1 MGLDQ
6 TERGRLFYGFFA
18 VTDRERLIE
27 RQPSRPSHNL
37 VKFPCVGVYPKHL
50 MKSLTVLIPF
60 YNEERTIAELVHQLS
75 LLPTGILDHCIFVN
89 DGSTDKSLDLL
100 LGALGQTSLKHSI
113 ITKVNGG
120 KASAIREASRV
131 IETSHA
137 VILDADLELNTFDI
151 VRMWDVVLQEKSEIV
166 FGYRSF
172 RAQSA
177 FTYRY
182 ARGNQFLS
190 HFYGILFNEVI
201 TDIMCGYKLLPTRYF
216 KECPFKYSRFA
227 IEVEFP
233 LQLWL
238 QRLRPFE
245 ILVDYKPRSRE
256 EGKVI
261 GVKDALQIILD
272 LIYFRITKAR
282 KRLP

>member
-1 MGLDQ
+1 
-6 TERGRLFYGFFA
+6 
-18 VTDRERLIE
+18 
-27 RQPSRPSHNL
+27 
-37 VKFPCVGVYPKHL
+37 
-50 MKSLTVLIPF
+50 MKTLTALIPF
-60 YNEERTIAELVHQLS
+60 FNEERTIAELVHQIS
-75 LLPTGILDHCIFVN
+75 QLPDGTLEHCVFVN
-89 DGSTDKSLDLL
+89 DGSTDRSLELL
-100 LGALGQTSLKHSI
+100 IGALAETDLSFSI
-113 ITKVNGG
+113 INKVNGG
-120 KASAIREASRV
+120 KASAIRDASQV

-151 VRMWDVVLQEKSEIV
+151 VRMWDVVLEEKSEIV

-201 TDIMCGYKLLPTRYF
+201 TDIMCGYKLLPTMYF

-238 QRLRPFE
+238 QRLRPYE

-261 GVKDALQIILD
+261 GVRDAIQIILD
-272 LIYFRITKAR
+272 LIYFRISKAK
-282 KRLP
+282 KRIP

>member
-1 MGLDQ
+1 
-6 TERGRLFYGFFA
+6 
-18 VTDRERLIE
+18 
-27 RQPSRPSHNL
+27 
-37 VKFPCVGVYPKHL
+37 
-50 MKSLTVLIPF
+50 MKTLTALIPF
-60 YNEERTIAELVHQLS
+60 YNEERTIAELVNQLS
-75 LLPTGILDHCIFVN
+75 QLPGGTLGHCVFID
-89 DGSTDKSLDLL
+89 DGSTDRSLELL
-100 LGALGQTSLKHSI
+100 KNALTTSSLSHSI
-113 ITKVNGG
+113 ISKVNGG
-120 KASAIREASRV
+120 KASAIREASHAL
-131 IETSHA
+131 ETTHA

-172 RAQSA
+172 HAQSA

-201 TDIMCGYKLLPTRYF
+201 TDIMCGYKLLPTKYF

-233 LQLWL
+233 LHLWL
-238 QRLRPFE
+238 QRQRPYE

-261 GVKDALQIILD
+261 GVKDAVQIILD

-282 KRLP
+282 KRIP

>member
-1 MGLDQ
+1 
-6 TERGRLFYGFFA
+6 
-18 VTDRERLIE
+18 
-27 RQPSRPSHNL
+27 
-37 VKFPCVGVYPKHL
+37 
-50 MKSLTVLIPF
+50 MKTLTVLIPF
-60 YNEERTIAELVHQLS
+60 FNEERTIAELVRQLS
-75 LLPTGILDHCIFVN
+75 QLPEGTLESCVFVN
-89 DGSTDKSLDLL
+89 DGSTDRSLDLL
-100 LGALGQTSLKHSI
+100 KEALRQTSLPHSI
-113 ITKVNGG
+113 ISKVNGG
-120 KASAIREASRV
+120 KASAIRDASQV
-131 IETSHA
+131 LETSHA

-151 VRMWDVVLQEKSEIV
+151 VKMWDVVLQEKSEIV
-166 FGYRSF
+166 FGYRNF
-172 RAQSA
+172 CAQSA

-201 TDIMCGYKLLPTRYF
+201 TDIMCGYKLLPTKYF

-238 QRLRPFE
+238 QRLRPYE

>member
-1 MGLDQ
+1 
-6 TERGRLFYGFFA
+6 
-18 VTDRERLIE
+18 
-27 RQPSRPSHNL
+27 
-37 VKFPCVGVYPKHL
+37 
-50 MKSLTVLIPF
+50 MKTLTVLIPF
-60 YNEERTIAELVHQLS
+60 FNEERTIAELVQQLS
-75 LLPTGILDHCIFVN
+75 RLPDGTLEHCVFVN
-89 DGSTDKSLDLL
+89 DGSTDRSLELL
-100 LGALGQTSLKHSI
+100 EKALTKTNLSHSI
-113 ITKVNGG
+113 ISKVNGG
-120 KASAIREASRV
+120 KASAIHEANQLL
-131 IETSHA
+131 ETSHT

-151 VRMWDVVLQEKSEIV
+151 VKMWDVVLQEKSEIV

-201 TDIMCGYKLLPTRYF
+201 TDIMCGYKLLPTKYF
-216 KECPFKYSRFA
+216 KECPFKYSGFA

-238 QRLRPFE
+238 QRLRPYE

>member
-1 MGLDQ
+1 
-6 TERGRLFYGFFA
+6 
-18 VTDRERLIE
+18 
-27 RQPSRPSHNL
+27 
-37 VKFPCVGVYPKHL
+37 
-50 MKSLTVLIPF
+50 MKTLTALIPF
-60 YNEERTIAELVHQLS
+60 FNEERTIVELVKQLS
-75 LLPTGILDHCIFVN
+75 QLPAGTLEHCVFVN
-89 DGSTDKSLDLL
+89 DGSTDKSLELL
-100 LGALGQTSLKHSI
+100 EEALGQTSLEHSL

-120 KASAIREASRV
+120 KASAIREASRM

-190 HFYGILFNEVI
+190 HFYGILYNEVI
-201 TDIMCGYKLLPTRYF
+201 TDIMCGYKLLPTKYF
-216 KECPFKYSRFA
+216 KECPFRYSRFA

-233 LQLWL
+233 LHLWL
-238 QRLRPFE
+238 QRIRPYE
-245 ILVDYKPRSRE
+245 ILVDYTPRSRE

-261 GVKDALQIILD
+261 GVKDALQIIID
-272 LIYFRITKAR
+272 LIYFRITRAR
-282 KRLP
+282 KRLN

>member
-1 MGLDQ
+1 
-6 TERGRLFYGFFA
+6 
-18 VTDRERLIE
+18 
-27 RQPSRPSHNL
+27 
-37 VKFPCVGVYPKHL
+37 
-50 MKSLTVLIPF
+50 MKTLTALIPF
-60 YNEERTIAELVHQLS
+60 FNEERTITELVRQLS
-75 LLPTGILDHCIFVN
+75 QLPDGTLEKCVFVN
-89 DGSTDKSLDLL
+89 DGSTDRSLGLL
-100 LGALGQTSLKHSI
+100 ESALTQTGLSYSI
-113 ITKVNGG
+113 INKVNGG
-120 KASAIREASRV
+120 KASAIREGSQLL
-131 IETSHA
+131 ETSHA

-201 TDIMCGYKLLPTRYF
+201 TDIMCGYKLLPTNYF
-216 KECPFKYSRFA
+216 KECPFQYSRFA

-233 LQLWL
+233 LHLWL
-238 QRLRPFE
+238 QRLRPYE

-261 GVKDALQIILD
+261 GVKDAVQIILD

-282 KRLP
+282 KRIE

>member
-1 MGLDQ
+1 
-6 TERGRLFYGFFA
+6 
-18 VTDRERLIE
+18 
-27 RQPSRPSHNL
+27 
-37 VKFPCVGVYPKHL
+37 
-50 MKSLTVLIPF
+50 MKKLTALIPF
-60 YNEERTIAELVHQLS
+60 FNEERTIAELVHQIS
-75 LLPTGILDHCIFVN
+75 RLPNGILEHCVFVN
-89 DGSTDKSLDLL
+89 DGSTDSSLELL
-100 LGALGQTSLKHSI
+100 ESALTRTNLSYSI
-113 ITKVNGG
+113 INKDNGG
-120 KASAIREASRV
+120 KASAIREASKV
-131 IETSHA
+131 LNTSHT

-190 HFYGILFNEVI
+190 HFYGIIFNEVI
-201 TDIMCGYKLLPTRYF
+201 TDIMCGYKLLPTKYF

-238 QRLRPFE
+238 QRLRPYE

-261 GVKDALQIILD
+261 GAKDALQIILD

>member
-1 MGLDQ
+1 
-6 TERGRLFYGFFA
+6 
-18 VTDRERLIE
+18 
-27 RQPSRPSHNL
+27 
-37 VKFPCVGVYPKHL
+37 
-50 MKSLTVLIPF
+50 MKTLTALIPF
-60 YNEERTIAELVHQLS
+60 FNEERTIGELVHQLS
-75 LLPTGILDHCIFVN
+75 QLPTGTLTHCVFVN
-89 DGSTDKSLDLL
+89 DGSSDRSLDLL
-100 LGALGQTSLKHSI
+100 EEALRKTHLPHSI
-113 ITKVNGG
+113 INKANGG
-120 KASAIREASRV
+120 KASAIREASQL
-131 IETSHA
+131 IDTSHA

-151 VRMWDVVLQEKSEIV
+151 VKIWDVVLQEKSDIV

-201 TDIMCGYKLLPTRYF
+201 TDIMCGYKLLPTIFF
-216 KECPFKYSRFA
+216 KEFPFRYSHFA

-233 LQLWL
+233 LHLWL
-238 QRLRPFE
+238 QRLRPYE

-261 GVKDALQIILD
+261 GVKDALQIMFD
-272 LIYFRITKAR
+272 LIIFRVQMAR
-282 KRLP
+282 KRIP

>member
-1 MGLDQ
+1 L
-6 TERGRLFYGFFA
+6 
-18 VTDRERLIE
+18 
-27 RQPSRPSHNL
+27 
-37 VKFPCVGVYPKHL
+37 
-50 MKSLTVLIPF
+50 
-60 YNEERTIAELVHQLS
+60 ELL
-75 LLPTGILDHCIFVN
+75 
-89 DGSTDKSLDLL
+89 K
-100 LGALGQTSLKHSI
+100 GALTKTNLSHSI
-113 ITKVNGG
+113 INKVNGG
-120 KASAIREASRV
+120 KASAIREASQ
-131 IETSHA
+131 ILETSHA
-137 VILDADLELNTFDI
+137 VILDADLELNTFD
-151 VRMWDVVLQEKSEIV
+151 VARMWDVVLQEKSEIV
-166 FGYRSF
+166 FGYRNF

-238 QRLRPFE
+238 QRLRPYE

-261 GVKDALQIILD
+261 GVRDAIQIILD
-272 LIYFRITKAR
+272 LTYFRISKAR
-282 KRLP
+282 KRIP

>member
-1 MGLDQ
+1 
-6 TERGRLFYGFFA
+6 
-18 VTDRERLIE
+18 
-27 RQPSRPSHNL
+27 
-37 VKFPCVGVYPKHL
+37 
-50 MKSLTVLIPF
+50 MKTLTALIPF
-60 YNEERTIAELVHQLS
+60 FNEERTIAELVQQLS
-75 LLPTGILDHCIFVN
+75 KLPDGNLKHCVFIN
-89 DGSTDKSLDLL
+89 DGSTDRSLEFLKD
-100 LGALGQTSLKHSI
+100 ALTKTSLSYSI
-113 ITKVNGG
+113 INKVNGG
-120 KASAIREASRV
+120 KASAIRAGSKV
-131 IETSHA
+131 LETSHA

-151 VRMWDVVLQEKSEIV
+151 VRMWDVVLQEKSDIV

-201 TDIMCGYKLLPTRYF
+201 TDIMCGYKLLPTKYF
-216 KECPFKYSRFA
+216 KECPFKYSQFA

-233 LQLWL
+233 LYLWL
-238 QRLRPFE
+238 QRLRPYE

-261 GVKDALQIILD
+261 GVRDAIQIIVD
-272 LIYFRITKAR
+272 LVFFRISNAR
-282 KRLP
+282 KRIP

>member
-1 MGLDQ
+1 
-6 TERGRLFYGFFA
+6 
-18 VTDRERLIE
+18 
-27 RQPSRPSHNL
+27 
-37 VKFPCVGVYPKHL
+37 
-50 MKSLTVLIPF
+50 MKTLTALIPLF
-60 YNEERTIAELVHQLS
+60 NEERTIAELVRQISQLPDGT
-75 LLPTGILDHCIFVN
+75 LKHCVFVN
-89 DGSTDKSLDLL
+89 DGSTDSSLELL
-100 LGALGQTSLKHSI
+100 EEALTKTNLSHSI
-113 ITKVNGG
+113 INKVNGG
-120 KASAIREASRV
+120 KASAIREASKLL
-131 IETSHA
+131 ETSHA
-137 VILDADLELNTFDI
+137 VILDADLELNTFDL

-216 KECPFKYSRFA
+216 KECPFRYSRFA

-238 QRLRPFE
+238 QRLRPYE

-261 GVKDALQIILD
+261 GVRDAIQIILD
-272 LIYFRITKAR
+272 LIYFRISKAG
-282 KRLP
+282 KRIP